1 MNLIQGIATIVITLL
16 GSGVFIVPAIS
27 ATYSGWT
34 ALIAWFLTA
43 VMILP
48 VAFVFGKFGKMYP
61 SAGGSATF
69 VGTAFGKKFEKA
81 TSFLYLSIIPIGPP
95 VVIITAASYL
105 AGAFGKEY
113 LVDFII
119 LAAVIILILNLL
131 SLNISSNINIF
142 ITITITSIII
152 CFFIYALF
160 QNFHITNHK
169 LHIIKT
175 LGIVFWCFVGIEALS
190 HISHEFKNE
199 NDFFK
204 AVVTGIITVA
214 FLYMA
219 VTFSVLVFNA
229 YGNESKNLH
238 SLVIIASKVMP
249 YTDKL
254 MAIIAFSI
262 CIMALNLY
270 VAALTRLATTLN
282 IEFKKALFI
291 IMGIILVVSILKF
304 KINFKV
310 DLLITYANGVF
321 VLIYFL
327 VSLSALKILKNKISF
342 FAVVSMSLIIFVIG
356 FDMFYATAVFLIFII
371 LQKRGLKNLEICE

>member
-1 MNLIQGIATIVITLL
+1 MNLIQGIATIIITLL
-16 GSGVFIVPAIS
+16 GSGVFIVPAIC
-27 ATYSGWT
+27 ATYSGWA
-34 ALIAWFLTA
+34 ALIVWFLMG

-69 VGTAFGKKFEKA
+69 VGAAFGKKLENA

-105 AGAFGKEY
+105 AGVFGQKY
-113 LVDFII
+113 LIDFIV
-119 LAAVIILILNLL
+119 LSTVIILILNLL

-142 ITITITSIII
+142 ITLTITAIIS

-160 QNFHITNHK
+160 QNYHITNHK

-190 HISHEFKNE
+190 HISHEFKKE

-204 AVVTGIITVA
+204 AVIIGIITVA

-219 VTFSVLVFNA
+219 VTFAVLVFNA

-238 SLVIIASKVMP
+238 SLVIIASKIMP
-249 YTDKL
+249 YADKL
-254 MAIIAFSI
+254 MAVIAFSI

-270 VAALTRLATTLN
+270 VAALTRLTTTLN
-282 IEFKKALFI
+282 IKFKKALFI
-291 IMGIILVVSILKF
+291 IVGIIFIVSVLKF
-304 KINFKV
+304 KINFQI
-310 DLLITYANGVF
+310 DLLITYANGIF

-327 VSLSALKILKNKISF
+327 VSLAALKILKNKISF
-342 FAVVSMSLIIFVIG
+342 FAVVSMSLIIFTIG
-356 FDMFYATAVFLIFII
+356 FDMLYAAMVFLIFII
-371 LQKRGLKNLEICE
+371 FQKRGLKNLKSG